1 MPLDLM
7 KHLCTIL
14 LLLTIPLSLMAK
26 EPVKLIFDTDMGND
40 IDDAMALAMIHSLV
54 SRGECELLAVTVT
67 KDHPQAAAF
76 VDLINTFYGRPDIP
90 IGVVKNGMAKE
101 PSKYTVLAAHKDG
114 QRQRYPHDLTNGNDA
129 PDALRVLRRSLA
141 AADDKSVVI
150 AQVGFSTNLSRLMET
165 KADDISPLRGMDLIQ
180 AKVHHLEVMAGSFTP
195 IGDNKRFLEY
205 NVKIDI
211 PNAKRILERW
221 PSDVVVSGF
230 EIGISLRYPARSILE
245 DFTYV
250 DKHPSSTAYQ
260 LYNPTP
266 HERPTWDLTSVLQ
279 GVRPNRG
286 YFELSAA
293 GEIKVHD
300 DGYTEFMPAE
310 NGTRKYLI
318 LKPENTQRVL
328 DTLVHLTSQPQ

>member
-1 MPLDLM
+1 M
-7 KHLCTIL
+7 KPIYIL
-14 LLLTIPLSLMAK
+14 LLLLAIPLSLTAK

-40 IDDAMALAMIHSLV
+40 IDDAMALAMIHSLI

-90 IGVVKNGMAKE
+90 IGVVKGGMAKE
-101 PSKYTVLAAHKDG
+101 QSKYTVLADHKKG
-114 QRQRYPHDLTNGNDA
+114 NRQRYPHDLTNGNNA
-129 PDALRVLRRSLA
+129 PDALQVLRKTLA
-141 AADDKSVVI
+141 GAKDKSIVI
-150 AQVGFSTNLSRLMET
+150 AQVGFSTNLSRLMNT
-165 KADDISPLRGMDLIQ
+165 KPDDISPLNGMELIQ
-180 AKVHHLEVMAGSFTP
+180 SKVHHLEVMAGSFTK
-195 IGDNKRFLEY
+195 IGDNDRFLEY

-221 PSDVVVSGF
+221 PSEVVVSGF

-245 DFTYV
+245 DFSYV
-250 DKHPSSTAYQ
+250 EKHPIPTAYQ

-279 GVRPNRG
+279 GVRPERG
-286 YFELSAA
+286 YFDLSAP
-293 GEIKVHD
+293 GEIKVHN
-300 DGYTEFMPAE
+300 DGYTEFLPQE
-310 NGTRKYLI
+310 NGTRKFLI
-318 LKPENTQRVL
+318 LKPENTLRVR